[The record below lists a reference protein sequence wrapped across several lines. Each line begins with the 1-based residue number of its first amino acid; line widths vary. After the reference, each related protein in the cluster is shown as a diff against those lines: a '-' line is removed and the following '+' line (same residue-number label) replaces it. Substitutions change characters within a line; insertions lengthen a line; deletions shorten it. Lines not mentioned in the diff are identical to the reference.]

1 MNVLFIYPR
10 LLSAKHSVG
19 GVAEFLF
26 AMSPALRAL
35 GINPIIYAGNK
46 SQKNISGPVEEKP
59 GVVVYS
65 GPIIKPGWFYS
76 RRKMRALYQL
86 CEQLNIDVVHA
97 QGTYTAGFIATL
109 IHQRLNIPYVV
120 TSHSDVLATN
130 TKRLH
135 RSSVRSRY
143 VSILKQA
150 AAVTHLTPMM
160 EEASHYIH
168 PTQAKS
174 FLIGNGIAD
183 VEWQRFASLPTQP
196 YLFSVGRLERGKGFH
211 ILIAMYAELI
221 KKGFTLPLVIAGEGG
236 EATAL
241 IEQAKAAGLSVFQG
255 VPSLEA
261 LPASTVIFT
270 GYLRG
275 EDKMRWMSQC
285 QIMLFA
291 TQPALWDEAFGIVLL
306 EAMAAGRALV
316 SSDIPVVRYLQT
328 QGLQA
333 CLAEADNI
341 HAWAAVISDLL
352 QADNACVSMGL
363 ANRQAAANFAWPG
376 IAKQYVNV
384 YEKVLA

>member
-26 AMSPALRAL
+26 AIAPALRQL

-46 SQKNISGPVEEKP
+46 SQKQITGPTEEKP
-59 GVVVYS
+59 GVMVYS

-76 RRKMRALYQL
+76 RRKMRGLYQL
-86 CEQLNIDVVHA
+86 CKTLNIDVVHA
-97 QGTYTAGFIATL
+97 QGTYTAGFMAAL
-109 IHQRLNIPYVV
+109 IHKHCGIPYVI

-130 TKRLH
+130 TKRLN
-135 RSSVRSRY
+135 RRGVRARY
-143 VSILKQA
+143 VSILQHA

-160 EEASHYIH
+160 AEASHNIH
-168 PTQAKS
+168 PTQEKS
-174 FLIGNGIAD
+174 FLIGNGIAAG
-183 VEWQRFASLPTQP
+183 EWQRFAELPTKP

-211 ILIAMYAELI
+211 VLIAMYAMLVQQ
-221 KKGFTLPLVIAGEGG
+221 GHTLPLIIAGEGG
-236 EATAL
+236 EKDNL
-241 IEQAKAAGLSVFQG
+241 IQLAKKFNLSVYQG
-255 VPSLEA
+255 VPDLEN
-261 LPASTVIFT
+261 LPTSTVVFT

-291 TQPALWDEAFGIVLL
+291 TQPDLWDEAFGIVLL
-306 EAMAAGRALV
+306 ETMAAGRALV

-333 CLAEADNI
+333 SLVTADDLT
-341 HAWAAVISDLL
+341 AWVKALDQLL
-352 QADNACVSMGL
+352 LSKERGTTMGL
-363 ANRQAAANFAWPG
+363 ANRQAVNHFVWPG
-376 IAKQYVNV
+376 IAKQYLEV
-384 YEKVLA
+384 YEIVLA